1 MEFKSKRKPLLEFR
15 QKQKYRAHRAN
26 MVKINLQDKFSKFS
40 EHWTPKVIAEMND
53 YQFKLVKIEGEFV
66 WHNHS
71 DTDEV
76 FIVVEGK
83 MMIEFEHETIELNQ
97 GEMYVVPRGV
107 QHKPYAEQE
116 CKVMLVEPKGVVN
129 TGEASGDLTAQNDVW
144 IQYISNRLPKINH
157 SIDSKYRTY
166 Y

>member
-1 MEFKSKRKPLLEFR
+1 MG
-15 QKQKYRAHRAN
+15 
-26 MVKINLQDKFSKFS
+26 KINFQDKLAKFS

-53 YQFKLVKIEGEFV
+53 YQFKLVKIQGEFV

-76 FIVVEGK
+76 FIVIEGSMK
-83 MMIEFEHETIELNQ
+83 IEFDEETVELNE
-97 GEMYVVPRGV
+97 GEMYVVPKGV

-129 TGEASGDLTAQNDVW
+129 TGESDSELTADNDVW
-144 IQYISNRLPKINH
+144 I
-157 SIDSKYRTY
+157 
-166 Y
+166 